1 MSKDIDKWV
10 SQCVECQKSA
20 LTIKQ
25 ETKPI
30 PIEVSQPFELVGMD
44 LIGKVVKTEAGNEY
58 IAVMIDYF
66 TKWSEAYPLPSK
78 TAADVA
84 QCILKF
90 FYRFGAPKRILT
102 DQGKEFV
109 NELNKELC
117 KMLNIERSL
126 CAPYHPQTNGLVEKH
141 NGTIQR
147 ALCKLVSERPE
158 TWDTYL
164 DRVMFGIRTK
174 KQSTTKFSP
183 YFLLFGRQARLP
195 CEVPENILIDSK
207 IEDTLGEESVVES
220 IRKRDAIYK
229 LVQENM
235 EKTHKKYKT
244 PNQKPQTF
252 KVGDKVLR
260 LNIRSQQRKGGK
272 LERNWTG
279 PYTIVKLVNKSADLQ
294 SETAFFPKVNTD
306 QLKIF
311 IEQQNIIPQKIL
323 KTGKPASI
331 PPPVEETTFIPP
343 PVEETTSSPPPPEET
358 TSSPPPPEETT
369 SSPPPLKR
377 QHPALHSEETTSSPP
392 PPEETTSS
400 PPPPEETTSSPHLLK
415 DNIRPL

>member
-1 MSKDIDKWV
+1 MDPSTYNNIVQYLSIGSYPEGSTKSQKYSIRRRAADFAVDDEVLYYCKGSSQSKRKVVTAKEEAQQIFREFHASAYGAHCGIVKTRDAISRRFYWPGMSKDIDKWV

-164 DRVMFGIRTK
+164 DPVMFGIRTK

-183 YFLLFGRQARLP
+183 YFLLFGREARLP
-195 CEVPENILIDSK
+195 CEVPENILISCDVCGRWFHHVSSGCS
-207 IEDTLGEESVVES
+207 DT
-220 IRKRDAIYK
+220 
-229 LVQENM
+229 
-235 EKTHKKYKT
+235 
-244 PNQKPQTF
+244 
-252 KVGDKVLR
+252 
-260 LNIRSQQRKGGK
+260 
-272 LERNWTG
+272 
-279 PYTIVKLVNKSADLQ
+279 SA
-294 SETAFFPKVNTD
+294 AF
-306 QLKIF
+306 IC
-311 IEQQNIIPQKIL
+311 E
-323 KTGKPASI
+323 AC
-331 PPPVEETTFIPP
+331 
-343 PVEETTSSPPPPEET
+343 
-358 TSSPPPPEETT
+358 
-369 SSPPPLKR
+369 
-377 QHPALHSEETTSSPP
+377 
-392 PPEETTSS
+392 
-400 PPPPEETTSSPHLLK
+400 
-415 DNIRPL
+415 